1 MDYVEKLYGENSI
14 QKTYLK
20 IVNALDP
27 LPFKNT
33 DEKTILVQTNGCSKL
48 DFVLSINLPSI
59 VMVLSQED
67 PSWFTK
73 TLSEQRTDVYRMA
86 GEKLAMIEQNMVP
99 LVDTP
104 TTNIDETKVVV

>member
-1 MDYVEKLYGENSI
+1 
-14 QKTYLK
+14 
-20 IVNALDP
+20 
-27 LPFKNT
+27 
-33 DEKTILVQTNGCSKL
+33 
-48 DFVLSINLPSI
+48 
-59 VMVLSQED
+59 MVLSQED